1 MAQVTTTNG
10 GFLGHVQ
17 DMLNTH
23 PGKPTYDRALLLECI
38 EACFDCAQACVSCA
52 DACIGERDPAKLTA
66 CIRLNNDCADICEA
80 TGKIQSRQTA
90 LDRNVVRAVIAACA
104 TICASCAEECERH
117 ASQFEHC
124 RVCAEACRACEKSCK
139 KVLAA

>member
-1 MAQVTTTNG
+1 MCAPRRGERWNSTVGSDRGAASPGCAVSGRKRRRGAHRIDGTRALRRRGAARRDTMAQVTTTNG

-52 DACIGERDPAKLTA
+52 DACIGERDPAKLT
-66 CIRLNNDCADICEA
+66 
-80 TGKIQSRQTA
+80 
-90 LDRNVVRAVIAACA
+90 
-104 TICASCAEECERH
+104 
-117 ASQFEHC
+117 
-124 RVCAEACRACEKSCK
+124 
-139 KVLAA
+139 